1 MSKKFGSIM
10 TGMGI
15 GLAVGGTGAL
25 IGSTMMSGNTK
36 KMFKKKAAKTFKA
49 MESLMDDISYMFK

>member
-1 MSKKFGSIM
+1 M